1 MHIRFDQNILKIIQV
16 SLSLIFLSVLFTI
29 LFFLL
34 LTIAVQ
40 LKKATRIDLT
50 WIKGEGIKEQSKFT
64 SADYSCTKRS
74 EYTYIFPTLVSNY
87 FCLRIIE

>member
-50 WIKGEGIKEQSKFT
+50 
-64 SADYSCTKRS
+64 
-74 EYTYIFPTLVSNY
+74 
-87 FCLRIIE
+87 